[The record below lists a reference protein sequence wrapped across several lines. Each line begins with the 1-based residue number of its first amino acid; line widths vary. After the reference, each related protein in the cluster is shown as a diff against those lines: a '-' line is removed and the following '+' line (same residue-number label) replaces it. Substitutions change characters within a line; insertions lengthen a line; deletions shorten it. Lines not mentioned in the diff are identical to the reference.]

1 MRSSGAVAR
10 TPTIGVHNNN
20 AKAQKK
26 PERLLAIR
34 ASNSRGP
41 LFFAGQKKGPA
52 ASYSRMGGSHTTL
65 GDGALDCRV
74 RNGNGYGNSSMA
86 TGEKPESR
94 GLKRTTAPH
103 GKSEGSSLV
112 KSKKAKPHV
121 RLVPISSTDRSA
133 CTLGLSRS
141 SSTTGLQG
149 LASGRTCLGGGLAL
163 RCLQRLS
170 VPGIATRPA
179 AGATAGTP
187 WARDSR
193 SSRTRESSPQF
204 SCAHRG

>member
-1 MRSSGAVAR
+1 
-10 TPTIGVHNNN
+10 
-20 AKAQKK
+20 
-26 PERLLAIR
+26 
-34 ASNSRGP
+34 
-41 LFFAGQKKGPA
+41 
-52 ASYSRMGGSHTTL
+52 MGGSHTTL

-74 RNGNGYGNSSMA
+74 RNGNGYDNSSMA
-86 TGEKPESR
+86 TGGKPESR
-94 GLKRTTAPH
+94 GLKRTTTH
-103 GKSEGSSLV
+103 TREERGLFISEV
-112 KSKKAKPHV
+112 KKQAKPHV